1 MSIQS
6 RNRSTIWFGSALII
20 VGALLLLNKIAVVS
34 FSWWLILWGGLA
46 VTSLLVIV
54 QRVRMRQDGG
64 FWWVLL
70 FAVSGYKFLDVGGW
84 IDVPAWYGFP
94 LFMFALAVAF
104 GVMFAARPRDWH
116 MLVPALFCA
125 ATGAV
130 VLMAEA
136 GTIETQDARMLMR
149 TYWPYA
155 LILFGAALLANSR
168 KR

>member
-1 MSIQS
+1 MSIQAK
-6 RNRSTIWFGSALII
+6 NRSTVLFGSALII
-20 VGALLLLNKIAVVS
+20 VGALLLLHKIAVVS

-46 VTSLLVIV
+46 VASLLVIV
-54 QRVRMRQDGG
+54 QRIRMRQEGA

-84 IDVPAWYGFP
+84 IDVPGWYGFP

-104 GVMFAARPRDWH
+104 GVMFAVRPRDWH
-116 MLVPALFCA
+116 LLVPAFACA
-125 ATGAV
+125 GIGAV

-136 GTIETQDARMLMR
+136 GTMDTADARMLIR